1 MLDFLESWGILLKA
15 ELLLRIL
22 LSVIC
27 GYLIGNERTHQGKQ
41 AGVKTHSIVAL
52 ASCLMM
58 LISQYGFED
67 FYSMVNYPE
76 VGMRLDPSRVAA
88 QIISGIGFLGAGMIY
103 VHKNNIT
110 GLTTAAGIWATA
122 GIGMAIGGG
131 MYFISIAT
139 TIIIVLAQLFM
150 HNSSKVPHLPKE
162 EKITFVVED
171 TQEAIDLI
179 LESLSEYEVEV
190 LKISYSKLEDGLLS
204 VTTKVSYDGTD
215 KDKLMRL
222 IAEIHKEEK
231 IKSAQY

>member
-1 MLDFLESWGILLKA
+1 MLDFLQSWGILLKA

-41 AGVKTHSIVAL
+41 AGIKTHSIVAL

-58 LISQYGFED
+58 IISQYGFEN
-67 FYSMVNYPE
+67 FYSAVNYPD

-88 QIISGIGFLGAGMIY
+88 QIVSGIGFLGAGMIY
-103 VHKNNIT
+103 VHKNNVT

-131 MYFISIAT
+131 MYFISISST
-139 TIIIVLAQLFM
+139 LVIVLAQLFL
-150 HNSSKVPHLPKE
+150 HKSSKVPHLPKE

-171 TQEAIDLI
+171 TQDAINIL
-179 LESLSEYEVEV
+179 LESLSQNEFEV
-190 LKISYSKLEDGLLS
+190 LKLNYEKLEDELLR
-204 VTTKVSYDGTD
+204 VTAKVSYDSTD
-215 KDKLMRL
+215 KDKLTRL
-222 IAEIHKEEK
+222 ITEIHQTETV
-231 IKSAQY
+231 KSAQY

>member
-1 MLDFLESWGILLKA
+1 M
-15 ELLLRIL
+15 LRIL

-58 LISQYGFED
+58 IISQYGFED

-103 VHKNNIT
+103 VHKNNVT

-222 IAEIHKEEK
+222 ITEIHKEEK